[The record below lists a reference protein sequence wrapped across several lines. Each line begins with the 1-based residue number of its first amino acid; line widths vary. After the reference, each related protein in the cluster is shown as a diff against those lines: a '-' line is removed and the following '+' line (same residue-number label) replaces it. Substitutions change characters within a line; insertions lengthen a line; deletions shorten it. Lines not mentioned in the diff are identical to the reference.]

1 MSASNCACPCPD
13 PTIVEVPGQPGEDGA
28 AGDAG
33 TNGVNAFTLTTTSP
47 IVLPAVAGPV
57 TNPAIQTFADCSWFA
72 VGQVIIISD
81 ENDNE
86 WGTFRVLTVASST
99 GATLEWLDYPGDAAG
114 TTSLAVGSKVSPA
127 GSLAALAAPLPTAV
141 NYTALTTAGAIDN
154 ANVAAGVGRSQ
165 LFFPHTWIGGTAAV
179 EPVTTLVIPYKFKL
193 ISWYFVTE
201 VALVG
206 GGGSRVANMEI
217 GTTDVGTVP
226 STCTILIAATATGT
240 VTAGTAIAGAQT
252 GNAGDNISIE
262 IAAGG
267 TAFTAGSG
275 TFVIDI
281 ANMDTCDSIASLSDH
296 VNDLIV
302 SLT

>member
-1 MSASNCACPCPD
+1 MFLGYPSDSAPAS
-13 PTIVEVPGQPGEDGA
+13 TILEGTGTGTDG
-28 AGDAG
+28 
-33 TNGVNAFTLTTTSP
+33 
-47 IVLPAVAGPV
+47 
-57 TNPAIQTFADCSWFA
+57 
-72 VGQVIIISD
+72 
-81 ENDNE
+81 
-86 WGTFRVLTVASST
+86 R
-99 GATLEWLDYPGDAAG
+99 
-114 TTSLAVGSKVSPA
+114 VSPS
-127 GSLAALAAPLPTAV
+127 GELPVLAAPLPTAV

-154 ANVAAGVGRSQ
+154 ANVAAGVGRCQ
-165 LFFPHTWIGGTAAV
+165 LFIPHTFIGGTAAV

-193 ISWYFVTE
+193 ISWNFVTE

-226 STCTILIAATATGT
+226 STCTILIAATAVGT
-240 VTAGTAIAGAQT
+240 VTPGTAIAGAQT
-252 GNAGDNISIE
+252 GNAGDSISIE

-281 ANMDTCDSIASLSDH
+281 ANMDTADAVASMSDH